1 MTNPDVDVLVHLMF
15 DEIIVTLPGTGYKVI
30 YQRIADPP
38 GLVVKSE
45 RIPDDPFA
53 PIPQTEFLAR
63 AGIAA
68 ADKAREFGW
77 IVQKEKSPCQ

>member
-1 MTNPDVDVLVHLMF
+1 MTSPDVDVLVHLMF
-15 DEIIVTLPGTGYKVI
+15 DEIIVTLPGTVYKVV

-53 PIPQTEFLAR
+53 PIPQAEFLAR
-63 AGIAA
+63 AGTAA
-68 ADKAREFGW
+68 AEKAREFGW
-77 IVQKEKSPCQ
+77 IM